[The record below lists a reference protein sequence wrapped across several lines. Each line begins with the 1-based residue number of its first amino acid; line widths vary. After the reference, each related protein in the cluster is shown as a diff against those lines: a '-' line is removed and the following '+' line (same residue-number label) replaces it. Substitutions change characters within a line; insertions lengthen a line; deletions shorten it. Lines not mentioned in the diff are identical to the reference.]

1 MRYRAAAPDTLL
13 SRELDML
20 VAVFHRSSGITHLLA
35 SPAPEILQALAA
47 EPLDRDGLLAKLGEA
62 FELGDG
68 GADALAARLDELVAA
83 GLVEA
88 LPVATGP
95 VAAA

>member
-13 SRELDML
+13 RRELDML

-35 SPAPEILQALAA
+35 SPAPEILEVLAA
-47 EPLDRDGLLAKLGEA
+47 RPLDRDGLLARLGEA

-68 GADALAARLDELVAA
+68 GVDALAARLDELVAA

-88 LPVATGP
+88 EPIG
-95 VAAA
+95 AA

>member
-13 SRELDML
+13 RRELDML

-35 SPAPEILQALAA
+35 SPAPEILEALAA
-47 EPLDRDGLLAKLGEA
+47 GPLDRDGLLARLAEE

-68 GADALAARLDELVAA
+68 GVDALAARLDELVAA

-88 LPVATGP
+88 ETIG
-95 VAAA
+95 AA

>member
-13 SRELDML
+13 KRELDML

-35 SPAPEILQALAA
+35 SPAPEILEVLAG
-47 EPLDRDGLLAKLGEA
+47 ELLDRDALLARLGEA

-88 LPVATGP
+88 EPIG
-95 VAAA
+95 AA

>member
-83 GLVEA
+83 GLVEG

>member
-13 SRELDML
+13 RRELDML

-35 SPAPEILQALAA
+35 SPAPEILEVLAG
-47 EPLDRDGLLAKLGEA
+47 ELLDRDALLARLGEA

-88 LPVATGP
+88 EPIG
-95 VAAA
+95 AA

>member
-13 SRELDML
+13 RRELDML

-35 SPAPEILQALAA
+35 SPAPEILEVLAG
-47 EPLDRDGLLAKLGEA
+47 ELLDRDALLARLGEA

-88 LPVATGP
+88 VPIG
-95 VAAA
+95 AA

>member
-1 MRYRAAAPDTLL
+1 MRYRAAAPDALL
-13 SRELDML
+13 KRELDML

-35 SPAPEILQALAA
+35 SPAPEILEVLAG
-47 EPLDRDGLLAKLGEA
+47 ESLDRDGLLARLAEA

-68 GADALAARLDELVAA
+68 GVDALAARLDELVAA

-88 LPVATGP
+88 EPIG
-95 VAAA
+95 AA

>member
-13 SRELDML
+13 KRELDML

-35 SPAPEILQALAA
+35 SPAPEILETLAA
-47 EPLDRDGLLAKLGEA
+47 GPLDRDELLARLGEA

-88 LPVATGP
+88 EPIG
-95 VAAA
+95 AA

>member
-13 SRELDML
+13 RRELDML
-20 VAVFHRSSGITHLLA
+20 VAVFHRSSGITHLLD
-35 SPAPEILQALAA
+35 SPAPEILETLAA
-47 EPLDRDGLLAKLGEA
+47 GPLDRDGLLARLGEA

-88 LPVATGP
+88 EPVG
-95 VAAA
+95 AA